1 MANAILKKKDKAGG
15 ITLSD
20 FKYIKKVIKQFCT
33 NLKID
38 TEQYNS
44 IESSEM
50 NPSLQSHVIIIY
62 YAKTTWCR
70 KTVSSTNNGGKID
83 THVQKNKIGPLFY
96 TREKSQLKID

>member
-1 MANAILKKKDKAGG
+1 MAHAILKKKDRAGG

-20 FKYIKKVIKQFCT
+20 FKYINKVIQQFCT

-50 NPSLQSHVIIIY
+50 NPSLQSHVIM
-62 YAKTTWCR
+62 
-70 KTVSSTNNGGKID
+70 V
-83 THVQKNKIGPLFY
+83 
-96 TREKSQLKID
+96 